1 VDDLGLVISLA
12 VFGVGALFLALA
24 GIMFRIRAIA
34 NRKAWD
40 GGTVPLTVIGL
51 IVAAVGLALI
61 YFNYPA

>member
-1 VDDLGLVISLA
+1 MISLA